1 MYLKV
6 AIKALKKCTALLEVV
21 LLDFAMYISN
31 IKLLINI
38 IQSFVDLCLIIYGY
52 FFVALI

>member
-38 IQSFVDLCLIIYGY
+38 MQSFVDLCLIIYGY
-52 FFVALI
+52 FFFALI